1 MPGWLNDAHPL
12 PNGDNGNGAYN
23 QSADPMSFMQ
33 SSTTFD
39 YNRPQQ
45 QDLPQHLQNG
55 NVRNGSPAYHNPQYQ
70 TQPLI
75 PSKRSRPREDSVVAS
90 PRQAPGGLPTTRSQ
104 TPQQGGYPS
113 LQGSLNGVQQFQ
125 GSTPYQQFPNP
136 SSTASQSPIMQNQM
150 YNQQQGP
157 QRVQTVSPALFSPP
171 PQSFGQQG
179 SPVSSEHGSRN
190 NTPHNGGQSYMQ
202 GMQFGGNHSQPFTP
216 PTGANH
222 MAPIIGQFPQGS
234 SSVQQQHQM
243 YEMRQQQLMRQLQI
257 QNAARQQGSQLNSSM
272 NAPNQ
277 MANHQMAA
285 RAQQIQQQQAMMMK
299 SGGSSDQLVRT
310 VASFMQQRGLQFN
323 PHPTVAGRPIGL
335 LQLFTTVLRLGG
347 SKKVTMQS
355 QWPTVAQHL
364 QIPPTQHMLASQE
377 LHGYWQHNLLGYEV
391 YYMQQQRQRMVSEQM
406 KMAAQNGDPGTAQG
420 PWSPMKQAISLSP
433 DQQLQRPMHAQAPI
447 QPEFSSTVK
456 PMPGQIQDPAQG
468 QPNGYLTQ
476 QQVNQGRQASQ
487 ARSNLQTQANSTPQ
501 RRQGPQKSGAPRIK
515 EETATSQE
523 RSVEPRRNDKEAPRQ
538 HEIGEVFEP
547 TIIPHPED
555 RVAETHGGLQA
566 YWFKTSGADR
576 RGESSGGGKELV
588 DELIGAKPRAP
599 NMLELGLVDIR
610 ALILSLRS
618 GLHAEVRLA
627 LDTLAAISRDSEPLP
642 LHKCE
647 DLLEVLVEGAE
658 EQLDLLAENASEV
671 SDDILIS
678 SYEDTVRGCGTEAQ
692 ALQEVFEYGTLEYDL
707 DRAVDKLL
715 CTTTILRNFSDSPQ
729 NEPGLA
735 DSSLVRFMT
744 TAIRYLGTRNML
756 LRSNQNTLDFSTDII
771 ILLSNLSQ
779 EIDLPGKE
787 DALSILHFLLSF
799 APSPPPSNVQ
809 GPDLNFPSYD
819 PLVHRYYPYAVESL
833 AKLLARDDPNRTF
846 YRSVFLADAASS
858 PPYDILTRTFGLAT
872 AGIPRRDNPMFR
884 NLVPFRVPMLA
895 MGLLA
900 AEIIGNLIPIS
911 EHKVPRFWLASKDGF
926 ASSLVEICFMYGNS
940 VYLQPQQNSRGI
952 NEPDPRGYG
961 MIIRRGIALLL
972 KLAERAKDPEASSA
986 WLPSSVL
993 PKNDRLLHA
1002 LSNGDLE
1009 SNLLRQICIYAG
1021 MEL

>member
-1 MPGWLNDAHPL
+1 
-12 PNGDNGNGAYN
+12 
-23 QSADPMSFMQ
+23 
-33 SSTTFD
+33 
-39 YNRPQQ
+39 
-45 QDLPQHLQNG
+45 
-55 NVRNGSPAYHNPQYQ
+55 
-70 TQPLI
+70 
-75 PSKRSRPREDSVVAS
+75 
-90 PRQAPGGLPTTRSQ
+90 
-104 TPQQGGYPS
+104 
-113 LQGSLNGVQQFQ
+113 
-125 GSTPYQQFPNP
+125 
-136 SSTASQSPIMQNQM
+136 
-150 YNQQQGP
+150 
-157 QRVQTVSPALFSPP
+157 
-171 PQSFGQQG
+171 
-179 SPVSSEHGSRN
+179 
-190 NTPHNGGQSYMQ
+190 MQ
-202 GMQFGGNHSQPFTP
+202 GMQFGGNQSQPFTP

-222 MAPIIGQFPQGS
+222 IAPTLGQFPQGP

-243 YEMRQQQLMRQLQI
+243 YEMRQQQLMRQLQ
-257 QNAARQQGSQLNSSM
+257 NAARQQGSQLNPSM

-299 SGGSSDQLVRT
+299 SGGNSEQLVRT
-310 VASFMQQRGLQFN
+310 IASFMQQRGLQFN

-335 LQLFTTVLRLGG
+335 LQLFSTVLRLGG

-355 QWPTVAQHL
+355 QWPTVALHL
-364 QIPPTQHMLASQE
+364 QIPPAQHMLASQE

-406 KMAAQNGDPGTAQG
+406 KIAAQNGDLAAAQG
-420 PWSPMKQAISLSP
+420 PWSPMKQAVLQSP
-433 DQQLQRPMHAQAPI
+433 DQQMQRSMHAQAPT
-447 QPEFSSTVK
+447 QPEFSSPVK
-456 PMPGQIQDPAQG
+456 HRPGQVQDPAQG
-468 QPNGYLTQ
+468 QPNGYITP
-476 QQVNQGRQASQ
+476 QQVNQGRQSNTFTASQ
-487 ARSNLQTQANSTPQ
+487 ARANLQTQAVPTPQ
-501 RRQGPQKSGAPRIK
+501 RRQGSQKSGASRVK
-515 EETATSQE
+515 EEEAATLHG

-538 HEIGEVFEP
+538 PHEGIGEVFTP
-547 TIIPHPED
+547 NIIPHPED

-566 YWFKTSGADR
+566 YWFKTPGADR
-576 RGESSGGGKELV
+576 RGDTSGGGKERI
-588 DELIGAKPRAP
+588 DELTAAKPRVP
-599 NMLELGLVDIR
+599 NMSELGLVDIR
-610 ALILSLRS
+610 ALTLSLRS

-627 LDTLAAISRDSEPLP
+627 LDTLATISRDSEPFP

-678 SYEDTVRGCGTEAQ
+678 SYEDTVRGCRTEAQ
-692 ALQEVFEYGTLEYDL
+692 ALQEVFEYGTLDYDL

-715 CTTTILRNFSDSPQ
+715 CTTTILRNFSDAPQ

-787 DALSILHFLLSF
+787 DALCILHFLLSF

-846 YRSVFLADAASS
+846 YRSVFLADGASS

-900 AEIIGNLIPIS
+900 AEIIGNLIPSS

-926 ASSLVEICFMYGNS
+926 ASSLVEICLTYGNS
-940 VYLQPQQNSRGI
+940 AYLQPQQNSRGM

-972 KLAERAKDPEASSA
+972 KLAERAKDPETSSA

-1021 MEL
+1021 MES